1 MAKDRTSNRTGP
13 DVGRQPSID
22 TSILGGDDTTERE
35 RSNENRH
42 GVPRDV
48 PGKTPGGKD
57 RHHCRRF
64 GHKSDLMCLKKG
76 CLVFCAECGQMI
88 SMLNGENCWSCKSA
102 ATESKRNK
110 KKANAL
116 EEKEKKEVEKYG
128 KARKSKGVAKFLL
141 APRPSGIRKRTG
153 RVGARALGRP
163 SRRSQTPCLRS
174 SSRELREEDFV
185 NLYGMDVDLDVDV
198 DMDLDDNMDDDMDDD
213 GWKDIREE
221 EEEEEDV
228 DRPDDIA
235 PDDVV
240 QYQRRLE
247 LDSALQHRIRESLHK
262 LLS

>member
-1 MAKDRTSNRTGP
+1 MAKDRTTNRTGP
-13 DVGRQPSID
+13 HVGSQPSID
-22 TSILGGDDTTERE
+22 INILDGENITERE

-57 RHHCRRF
+57 RHHCKRF
-64 GHKSDLMCLKKG
+64 GHKSDLICLKKG
-76 CLVFCAECGQMI
+76 CLVLCAECGRMI
-88 SMLNGENCWSCKSA
+88 SMLNGGNCWSCKSA
-102 ATESKRNK
+102 ATEAKRNR
-110 KKANAL
+110 KKAKAL
-116 EEKEKKEVEKYG
+116 EEKEKKEIEKYG
-128 KARKSKGVAKFLL
+128 KVRKSKGVAKFLL

-163 SRRSQTPCLRS
+163 SRRSQTPRLRS

-185 NLYGMDVDLDVDV
+185 NLYGMD
-198 DMDLDDNMDDDMDDD
+198 MDLDNDMDDDMDDED

-221 EEEEEDV
+221 EEEDV
-228 DRPDDIA
+228 DRPDEIA
-235 PDDVV
+235 PDDDD

-247 LDSALQHRIRESLHK
+247 QDAALQNRICESLHK